1 MDGETTRYTYDDA
14 NQLVSSIAPDGS
26 VTRFRHNAAGRLVH
40 AGDVAYRHDAWGRV
54 TEIVRAGVTVA
65 RLEYGID
72 GQLARITRS
81 DGTVEEFVWD
91 GLALVWRGGVAYVN
105 EPAPTGGNPVLAGDA
120 PILTDILGSS
130 VALAGD
136 IIDMSAFGKTARHDA
151 FFTGKPYVEGLGY
164 VFLLRNYCPQ
174 LGRWSA
180 ADPLGY
186 PDGWN
191 NRIYL
196 NNDVS
201 LFFDYLGALKL
212 KSDSG
217 MPPIPES
224 VTSSIM
230 WLSGAN
236 NSIFGIYSITNYS
249 WNLVGMIAGGNCT
262 LTLSVVQANTTNESE
277 IFSFSNSLEQSITN
291 TANVKGSFANIAEF
305 SSSIASSA
313 SATCSGGFQYTVG
326 NSSTTSVAIGFSTT
340 VSKDEY
346 AELIAYQ
353 LTARTDYYGV
363 YYPESLPEEAIPPR
377 QNLGIIASFSA
388 NLFNFAGRTKI
399 YAIEE

>member
-1 MDGETTRYTYDDA
+1 
-14 NQLVSSIAPDGS
+14 
-26 VTRFRHNAAGRLVH
+26 
-40 AGDVAYRHDAWGRV
+40 
-54 TEIVRAGVTVA
+54 
-65 RLEYGID
+65 
-72 GQLARITRS
+72 
-81 DGTVEEFVWD
+81 
-91 GLALVWRGGVAYVN
+91 
-105 EPAPTGGNPVLAGDA
+105 
-120 PILTDILGSS
+120 
-130 VALAGD
+130 
-136 IIDMSAFGKTARHDA
+136 MSH
-151 FFTGKPYVEGLGY
+151 Y
-164 VFLLRNYCPQ
+164 
-174 LGRWSA
+174 
-180 ADPLGY
+180 
-186 PDGWN
+186 
-191 NRIYL
+191 
-196 NNDVS
+196 
-201 LFFDYLGALKL
+201 FFDYLGAPKL

-236 NSIFGIYSITNYS
+236 NSRFGIYSITNYS

-291 TANVKGSFANIAEF
+291 TANVKGSFAYIAEF

-326 NSSTTSVAIGFSTT
+326 NSSTTSVAISFSTT

-353 LTARTDYYGV
+353 LTARTDYDGV
-363 YYPESLPEEAIPPR
+363 YYPESLPEEAIPPCK
-377 QNLGIIASFSA
+377 NLGIIASFSA